1 MNEFFELLERFK
13 QAVVSARDAIA
24 TNWEAFL
31 TIAIIYTG
39 IIFLLFSL
47 YFKAKKMYLNDLSE
61 SLKIRKEDIERNE
74 KIFNKK
80 SEKYK
85 QMEEELSSQEY
96 QAFRLSKNLHERDL
110 DDSKLFQPK

>member
-1 MNEFFELLERFK
+1 MSDFFEIWEHFK
-13 QAVVSARDAIA
+13 QAIVSVGDAIA
-24 TNWEAFL
+24 ANWEAFL
-31 TIAIIYTG
+31 TIAVIYTG

-47 YFKAKKMYLNDLSE
+47 YFKAKRMYLNDLSE
-61 SLKIRKEDIERNE
+61 SLKIRKEDIERKE
-74 KIFNKK
+74 KIFNEK

-96 QAFRLSKNLHERDL
+96 QAFLLSKNLHKRDL